1 MLGLNRGESV
11 ELVLGHVDLLSL
23 AQTDSVDASRQ
34 PGSSVRVQGLV
45 SRLSSSD
52 RLAAGIDRVREGSLS
67 GLSLLQ
73 GLDDGELHGELDQVE
88 REVPNDVPN
97 PDDTDP
103 STGDVLDVREAPVT
117 ETGDD
122 GGDQLS
128 QTEGEHQSDG

>member
-11 ELVLGHVDLLSL
+11 ELVLGHVDLLTL

-34 PGSSVRVQGLV
+34 PRGSVGVERLV

-52 RLAAGIDRVREGSLS
+52 GLAGGIDRVSSGGLG

-73 GLDDGELHGELDQVE
+73 SLDDGELHGELDEVE
-88 REVPNDVPN
+88 REVPDDVPD

-103 STGDVLDVREAPVT
+103 STRDVLDFRETPVT